1 MTIIIAD
8 FVHLHLE
15 LQVGGLRLLLLRIT
29 ALIIVRGILLAR
41 LYHDRL
47 LLHRLVLDL
56 LEIVQLV
63 VLLLPRLIS
72 SLTLL

>member
-8 FVHLHLE
+8 IVHLHLE
-15 LQVGGLRLLLLRIT
+15 LQVMLLLRIT

-41 LYHDRL
+41 LHHDHL
-47 LLHRLVLDL
+47 LMHRLVLDL

-63 VLLLPRLIS
+63 VLLLPRLLLS
-72 SLTLL
+72 SLTL